1 MKRFEGADILTAKSD
16 DRPEGAAAEAE
27 RPVVLEVKNL
37 SVEFHT
43 ETGRV
48 AAVVDESFAIRAGET
63 LALVGESG
71 SGKSVTSLAVM
82 RLVEQGGGRI
92 TSGEMRLRCRSGQV
106 IDLMHATS
114 ADLMRLR
121 GSEIAMI
128 FQEPMTSLNPV
139 FTAGDQIAESLKLHR
154 GMSGREAADEAVRLL
169 ERVRIPDAARVAKRY
184 PHQLSGGMRQRVMI
198 AMALACKPLLLI
210 ADEPTTALDV
220 TVQAQ
225 ILALIKEL
233 QEEIGMAVLFITHD
247 MGVVAQIADRVA
259 VMRYGRIVETDTAE
273 RLFRMPRHSY
283 TQALLSAV
291 PRLGSMAGHAG
302 PAFFT
307 LVDPNTGKVVGGAGE
322 KSKAP
327 GRVIL
332 EVKDIVK
339 TFPVRTDFFG
349 RPTHV
354 VRACDHVSFS
364 LRAGETLS
372 IVGESGCGKS
382 TTGRA
387 LLRLLSVDSGD
398 ILYEGRSLVG
408 MSREELQTTRRSLQ
422 MIFQDPYASLDPR
435 QTIGY
440 SIAEPLLIH
449 RIGTKA
455 EMWDRVAALLKR
467 VGLSPDMSHRYPHE
481 FSGGQRQRICI
492 ARALALSPKVI
503 VADECVAAL
512 DVSIRAQVVNLLL
525 ELQEEFG
532 LSYVFISHDMGV
544 VERISHRVAVMYLG
558 QIVEMGPREA
568 VLGRPLHPYTQRL
581 LSAVPVPDPEER
593 NLLKLLKLTDLPSPV
608 RAVGDE
614 PRVDPLVEVE
624 PDHWVARHTVGADE
638 FAA

>member
-16 DRPEGAAAEAE
+16 DRPEGASAEAE

-259 VMRYGRIVETDTAE
+259 VMRYGRIVETDT
-273 RLFRMPRHSY
+273 
-283 TQALLSAV
+283 
-291 PRLGSMAGHAG
+291 
-302 PAFFT
+302 T
-307 LVDPNTGKVVGGAGE
+307 L
-322 KSKAP
+322 
-327 GRVIL
+327 
-332 EVKDIVK
+332 
-339 TFPVRTDFFG
+339 
-349 RPTHV
+349 
-354 VRACDHVSFS
+354 
-364 LRAGETLS
+364 TL
-372 IVGESGCGKS
+372 
-382 TTGRA
+382 
-387 LLRLLSVDSGD
+387 
-398 ILYEGRSLVG
+398 
-408 MSREELQTTRRSLQ
+408 
-422 MIFQDPYASLDPR
+422 
-435 QTIGY
+435 
-440 SIAEPLLIH
+440 H
-449 RIGTKA
+449 
-455 EMWDRVAALLKR
+455 LK
-467 VGLSPDMSHRYPHE
+467 G
-481 FSGGQRQRICI
+481 
-492 ARALALSPKVI
+492 
-503 VADECVAAL
+503 
-512 DVSIRAQVVNLLL
+512 
-525 ELQEEFG
+525 
-532 LSYVFISHDMGV
+532 
-544 VERISHRVAVMYLG
+544 
-558 QIVEMGPREA
+558 
-568 VLGRPLHPYTQRL
+568 
-581 LSAVPVPDPEER
+581 
-593 NLLKLLKLTDLPSPV
+593 
-608 RAVGDE
+608 
-614 PRVDPLVEVE
+614 
-624 PDHWVARHTVGADE
+624 
-638 FAA
+638 